1 MKNRNK
7 LIFLGFAEEGRPFY
21 IGQTDITQ
29 YTAEPVRFSY
39 LLFTK
44 KARVGEVSLK
54 VIRLPEEDVFFGECV
69 KNGKRALYALSEAF
83 ERKVRMREAGRD
95 VTYETVR
102 VYFAPLLETY
112 GFRLA
117 RYELGDA
124 VDRNGEFFFYGP
136 VYDYLLY
143 KENICLH
150 ILFLAQRGELDFFLT
165 EQPLA
170 DQPYIRGG
178 KDIGA
183 KYGYSISVL
192 SRALCQE
199 LEEKG
204 TAFGFAC

>member
-1 MKNRNK
+1 
-7 LIFLGFAEEGRPFY
+7 
-21 IGQTDITQ
+21 
-29 YTAEPVRFSY
+29 
-39 LLFTK
+39 
-44 KARVGEVSLK
+44 
-54 VIRLPEEDVFFGECV
+54 
-69 KNGKRALYALSEAF
+69 
-83 ERKVRMREAGRD
+83 MREAGRD

-170 DQPYIRGG
+170 DQPYIRRG